1 MKFRK
6 DACRG
11 VGRFVRRKEM
21 SKRTGLGRGLGAF
34 FGNDYENAEAGKS
47 SAKPSDEAGKKT
59 SVRETKQEIEKKS
72 LEELDMVLPGSKK
85 QKKSASA
92 GKTAA
97 KTVGKGSRVGV
108 AKASGKTTAEGKTR
122 TAGETATKSKTQTA
136 KAEPVVKIVEVEKE
150 KFLNI
155 SEIEPNVSQPRKMFD
170 EEQLGELAESIRRYG
185 VLQPLLVQKKGDR
198 YELIA
203 GERRWRAAKLAG
215 FREVPVIV
223 REYTRQQ
230 TMEIAL
236 IENVQRADL
245 NPIEEAKA
253 YQMLIQEFGL
263 RQEDVAERVAKNR
276 ATITNSMRLLKLD
289 ERVQEMLI
297 QDRLTGGHARA
308 LLSLEDGEKQY
319 QLALKTV
326 ENHLS
331 VREVERLV
339 KELLKPKKAKKKADP
354 ERDMEVFFKDVE
366 EKLKGVMGTKVS
378 INRKD
383 KNKGNENEALEQYDD
398 ENTDGEEE
406 DRSGLRKTEAAA
418 IDPDG
423 YMAFKMPWSL
433 SLSYSYSISED
444 KSKEINK
451 KTMRYP
457 YAVSHSLNV
466 SGNIKLGSRWN
477 INCSS
482 GYDFNTKEMSMTTVN
497 ISRDLHCFNMSCG
510 LVFGPFT
517 SYNFSIRAASN
528 LLTDALKWDQRSNTG
543 SSVTWY

>member
-1 MKFRK
+1 MAKK
-6 DACRG
+6 
-11 VGRFVRRKEM
+11 M
-21 SKRTGLGRGLGAF
+21 GLGRGLSAILP
-34 FGNDYENAEAGKS
+34 DVEEVVESVDQVSETPAPVPADAVAEIPVG
-47 SAKPSDEAGKKT
+47 
-59 SVRETKQEIEKKS
+59 EI
-72 LEELDMVLPGSKK
+72 D
-85 QKKSASA
+85 
-92 GKTAA
+92 
-97 KTVGKGSRVGV
+97 
-108 AKASGKTTAEGKTR
+108 
-122 TAGETATKSKTQTA
+122 
-136 KAEPVVKIVEVEKE
+136 
-150 KFLNI
+150 
-155 SEIEPNVSQPRKMFD
+155 PNRNQPRKRFD
-170 EEQLGELAESIRRYG
+170 DDALLALADSIRHNG
-185 VLQPLLVQKKGDR
+185 VLSPILVAREGGR
-198 YELIA
+198 YTIIA

-215 FREVPVIV
+215 ITDVPVLI
-223 REYTRQQ
+223 REYDKQQ

-383 KNKGNENEALEQYDD
+383 KNKGRIEIEYYSSAELERLI
-398 ENTDGEEE
+398 ELLE
-406 DRSGLRKTEAAA
+406 SLR
-418 IDPDG
+418 
-423 YMAFKMPWSL
+423 
-433 SLSYSYSISED
+433 
-444 KSKEINK
+444 
-451 KTMRYP
+451 
-457 YAVSHSLNV
+457 
-466 SGNIKLGSRWN
+466 
-477 INCSS
+477 
-482 GYDFNTKEMSMTTVN
+482 
-497 ISRDLHCFNMSCG
+497 
-510 LVFGPFT
+510 
-517 SYNFSIRAASN
+517 
-528 LLTDALKWDQRSNTG
+528 Q
-543 SSVTWY
+543 

>member
-1 MKFRK
+1 
-6 DACRG
+6 
-11 VGRFVRRKEM
+11 M

-34 FGNDYENAEAGKS
+34 FGNDYEDAEAGKS

-59 SVRETKQEIEKKS
+59 SVRETEQEIEKKS
-72 LEELDMVLPGSKK
+72 LEEMDMVLPGSKK

-97 KTVGKGSRVGV
+97 KTVGKGNRVGV
-108 AKASGKTTAEGKTR
+108 AKASGKTTTEGKTR
-122 TAGETATKSKTQTA
+122 TAGETAAKS
-136 KAEPVVKIVEVEKE
+136 EPVVKIVEVEKE

-339 KELLKPKKAKKKADP
+339 KELLKPKKVKKKADP
-354 ERDMEVFFKDVE
+354 ERDMEVFFKDLE

-383 KNKGNENEALEQYDD
+383 KNKGRIEIEYYSSAELERLI
-398 ENTDGEEE
+398 ELLE
-406 DRSGLRKTEAAA
+406 SLR
-418 IDPDG
+418 
-423 YMAFKMPWSL
+423 
-433 SLSYSYSISED
+433 
-444 KSKEINK
+444 
-451 KTMRYP
+451 
-457 YAVSHSLNV
+457 
-466 SGNIKLGSRWN
+466 
-477 INCSS
+477 
-482 GYDFNTKEMSMTTVN
+482 
-497 ISRDLHCFNMSCG
+497 
-510 LVFGPFT
+510 
-517 SYNFSIRAASN
+517 
-528 LLTDALKWDQRSNTG
+528 Q
-543 SSVTWY
+543 

>member
-1 MKFRK
+1 
-6 DACRG
+6 
-11 VGRFVRRKEM
+11 M

-34 FGNDYENAEAGKS
+34 FGNDYEDAEAGKS

-59 SVRETKQEIEKKS
+59 SVRETEQEIEKKS

-92 GKTAA
+92 GKAAA

-122 TAGETATKSKTQTA
+122 TAGEMAAKSKTQTA

-170 EEQLGELAESIRRYG
+170 EEQLGELAESIRHYG
-185 VLQPLLVQKKGDR
+185 VLQPLLARRINNSDY

-383 KNKGNENEALEQYDD
+383 KNKGRIEIEYYSSAELERLI
-398 ENTDGEEE
+398 ELLE
-406 DRSGLRKTEAAA
+406 SLR
-418 IDPDG
+418 
-423 YMAFKMPWSL
+423 
-433 SLSYSYSISED
+433 
-444 KSKEINK
+444 
-451 KTMRYP
+451 
-457 YAVSHSLNV
+457 
-466 SGNIKLGSRWN
+466 
-477 INCSS
+477 
-482 GYDFNTKEMSMTTVN
+482 
-497 ISRDLHCFNMSCG
+497 
-510 LVFGPFT
+510 
-517 SYNFSIRAASN
+517 
-528 LLTDALKWDQRSNTG
+528 Q
-543 SSVTWY
+543 

>member
-1 MKFRK
+1 
-6 DACRG
+6 
-11 VGRFVRRKEM
+11 
-21 SKRTGLGRGLGAF
+21 
-34 FGNDYENAEAGKS
+34 
-47 SAKPSDEAGKKT
+47 
-59 SVRETKQEIEKKS
+59 
-72 LEELDMVLPGSKK
+72 
-85 QKKSASA
+85 
-92 GKTAA
+92 
-97 KTVGKGSRVGV
+97 
-108 AKASGKTTAEGKTR
+108 
-122 TAGETATKSKTQTA
+122 
-136 KAEPVVKIVEVEKE
+136 
-150 KFLNI
+150 
-155 SEIEPNVSQPRKMFD
+155 MFD

-339 KELLKPKKAKKKADP
+339 KELLKPKKAKKKAES

-383 KNKGNENEALEQYDD
+383 KNKG
-398 ENTDGEEE
+398 
-406 DRSGLRKTEAAA
+406 R
-418 IDPDG
+418 I
-423 YMAFKMPWSL
+423 
-433 SLSYSYSISED
+433 
-444 KSKEINK
+444 EI
-451 KTMRYP
+451 
-457 YAVSHSLNV
+457 
-466 SGNIKLGSRWN
+466 
-477 INCSS
+477 
-482 GYDFNTKEMSMTTVN
+482 
-497 ISRDLHCFNMSCG
+497 
-510 LVFGPFT
+510 
-517 SYNFSIRAASN
+517 
-528 LLTDALKWDQRSNTG
+528 
-543 SSVTWY
+543 

>member
-1 MKFRK
+1 
-6 DACRG
+6 
-11 VGRFVRRKEM
+11 M

-34 FGNDYENAEAGKS
+34 FGNDYEDAEAGKS

-59 SVRETKQEIEKKS
+59 SVRETEQEIEKKS

-97 KTVGKGSRVGV
+97 KTVGKGNRVGV
-108 AKASGKTTAEGKTR
+108 AKASGKTTTEGKTR
-122 TAGETATKSKTQTA
+122 TAGETAAKS
-136 KAEPVVKIVEVEKE
+136 EPVVKIVEVEKE

-339 KELLKPKKAKKKADP
+339 KELLKPKKAKKKAES

-383 KNKGNENEALEQYDD
+383 KNKGRIEIEYYSSAELERLI
-398 ENTDGEEE
+398 ELLE
-406 DRSGLRKTEAAA
+406 SLR
-418 IDPDG
+418 
-423 YMAFKMPWSL
+423 
-433 SLSYSYSISED
+433 
-444 KSKEINK
+444 
-451 KTMRYP
+451 
-457 YAVSHSLNV
+457 
-466 SGNIKLGSRWN
+466 
-477 INCSS
+477 
-482 GYDFNTKEMSMTTVN
+482 
-497 ISRDLHCFNMSCG
+497 
-510 LVFGPFT
+510 
-517 SYNFSIRAASN
+517 
-528 LLTDALKWDQRSNTG
+528 Q
-543 SSVTWY
+543 

>member
-1 MKFRK
+1 
-6 DACRG
+6 
-11 VGRFVRRKEM
+11 M

-59 SVRETKQEIEKKS
+59 SVRETEQEIEKKS

-122 TAGETATKSKTQTA
+122 TAGETAAKSKTQTA
-136 KAEPVVKIVEVEKE
+136 KAEPVVRIVEVEKE

-170 EEQLGELAESIRRYG
+170 EEQLEPNQDQPRKAFDQEQLEELADSIRKYG

-339 KELLKPKKAKKKADP
+339 KELLKPKKAKKKAEP

-383 KNKGNENEALEQYDD
+383 KNKGRIEIEYYSSAELERLI
-398 ENTDGEEE
+398 ELLE
-406 DRSGLRKTEAAA
+406 SLR
-418 IDPDG
+418 
-423 YMAFKMPWSL
+423 
-433 SLSYSYSISED
+433 
-444 KSKEINK
+444 
-451 KTMRYP
+451 
-457 YAVSHSLNV
+457 
-466 SGNIKLGSRWN
+466 
-477 INCSS
+477 
-482 GYDFNTKEMSMTTVN
+482 
-497 ISRDLHCFNMSCG
+497 
-510 LVFGPFT
+510 
-517 SYNFSIRAASN
+517 
-528 LLTDALKWDQRSNTG
+528 Q
-543 SSVTWY
+543 

>member
-1 MKFRK
+1 
-6 DACRG
+6 
-11 VGRFVRRKEM
+11 M

-34 FGNDYENAEAGKS
+34 FGNDYEDAEAGKS

-59 SVRETKQEIEKKS
+59 SVRETEQEIEKKS

-97 KTVGKGSRVGV
+97 KTVGKGNRVGV
-108 AKASGKTTAEGKTR
+108 AKASGKTTTEGKTR
-122 TAGETATKSKTQTA
+122 TAGETAAKS
-136 KAEPVVKIVEVEKE
+136 EPVVKIVEVEKE

-339 KELLKPKKAKKKADP
+339 KELLKPKKVKKKADP
-354 ERDMEVFFKDVE
+354 ERDMEVFFKDLE

-383 KNKGNENEALEQYDD
+383 KNKGRIEIEYYSSAELERLI
-398 ENTDGEEE
+398 ELLE
-406 DRSGLRKTEAAA
+406 SLR
-418 IDPDG
+418 
-423 YMAFKMPWSL
+423 
-433 SLSYSYSISED
+433 
-444 KSKEINK
+444 
-451 KTMRYP
+451 
-457 YAVSHSLNV
+457 
-466 SGNIKLGSRWN
+466 
-477 INCSS
+477 
-482 GYDFNTKEMSMTTVN
+482 
-497 ISRDLHCFNMSCG
+497 
-510 LVFGPFT
+510 
-517 SYNFSIRAASN
+517 
-528 LLTDALKWDQRSNTG
+528 Q
-543 SSVTWY
+543 

>member
-1 MKFRK
+1 
-6 DACRG
+6 
-11 VGRFVRRKEM
+11 M

-34 FGNDYENAEAGKS
+34 FGNDYEEAEAAKN
-47 SAKPSDEAGKKT
+47 SAKPADESEKT
-59 SVRETKQEIEKKS
+59 ASVRETEHEIEKKS
-72 LEELDMVLPGSKK
+72 LEELDMVLPGSKR
-85 QKKSASA
+85 QKKAVSA

-97 KTVGKGSRVGV
+97 KTAGKGSRSGTKT
-108 AKASGKTTAEGKTR
+108 AGKTTTSKSRTSGKTAAGN
-122 TAGETATKSKTQTA
+122 TAGKKSQTV

-155 SEIEPNVSQPRKMFD
+155 SEIEPNLSQPRKMFD

-185 VLQPLLVQKKGDR
+185 VLQPLLVQKKDDR

-215 FREVPVIV
+215 LREVPVIV
-223 REYTRQQ
+223 REYTKQQ

-297 QDRLTGGHARA
+297 QNRITGGHARA

-339 KELLKPKKAKKKADP
+339 KELLKPKKAKKKIDS
-354 ERDMEVFFKDVE
+354 ERDLEVFFKDVE
-366 EKLKGVMGTKVS
+366 EKLKTVMGTKVS

-383 KNKGNENEALEQYDD
+383 KNKGRIEIEYYSSSELERLI
-398 ENTDGEEE
+398 ELLE
-406 DRSGLRKTEAAA
+406 SLR
-418 IDPDG
+418 
-423 YMAFKMPWSL
+423 
-433 SLSYSYSISED
+433 
-444 KSKEINK
+444 
-451 KTMRYP
+451 
-457 YAVSHSLNV
+457 
-466 SGNIKLGSRWN
+466 
-477 INCSS
+477 
-482 GYDFNTKEMSMTTVN
+482 
-497 ISRDLHCFNMSCG
+497 
-510 LVFGPFT
+510 
-517 SYNFSIRAASN
+517 
-528 LLTDALKWDQRSNTG
+528 Q
-543 SSVTWY
+543 

>member
-1 MKFRK
+1 
-6 DACRG
+6 
-11 VGRFVRRKEM
+11 M

-34 FGNDYENAEAGKS
+34 FGNDYEDAEAGKS

-59 SVRETKQEIEKKS
+59 SVRETEQEIEKKS

-92 GKTAA
+92 GKIAA
-97 KTVGKGSRVGV
+97 KTVGKGNRVGV
-108 AKASGKTTAEGKTR
+108 AKASGKTTTEGKTR
-122 TAGETATKSKTQTA
+122 TAGETAAKS
-136 KAEPVVKIVEVEKE
+136 EPVVKIVEVEKE

-339 KELLKPKKAKKKADP
+339 KELLKPKKVKKKADP
-354 ERDMEVFFKDVE
+354 ERDMEVFFKDLE

-383 KNKGNENEALEQYDD
+383 KNKGRIEIEYYSSAELERLI
-398 ENTDGEEE
+398 ELLE
-406 DRSGLRKTEAAA
+406 SLR
-418 IDPDG
+418 
-423 YMAFKMPWSL
+423 
-433 SLSYSYSISED
+433 
-444 KSKEINK
+444 
-451 KTMRYP
+451 
-457 YAVSHSLNV
+457 
-466 SGNIKLGSRWN
+466 
-477 INCSS
+477 
-482 GYDFNTKEMSMTTVN
+482 
-497 ISRDLHCFNMSCG
+497 
-510 LVFGPFT
+510 
-517 SYNFSIRAASN
+517 
-528 LLTDALKWDQRSNTG
+528 Q
-543 SSVTWY
+543 